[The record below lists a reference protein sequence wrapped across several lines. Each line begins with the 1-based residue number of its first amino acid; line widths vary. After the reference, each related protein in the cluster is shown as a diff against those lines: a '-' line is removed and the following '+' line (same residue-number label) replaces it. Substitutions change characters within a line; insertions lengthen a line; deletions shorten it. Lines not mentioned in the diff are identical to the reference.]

1 MPSNDPVGE
10 FFRDVFGP
18 SGTSSAASGRR
29 PPEQSGEEEAARFTP
44 WVLVVLAVT
53 IAVWWAPTLLESAQI
68 TELWPRSPLWAQWLI
83 DFRPRLAV
91 AVAVA
96 VALVG
101 LLDLSRFLRH
111 RQRRILSAVVR
122 QTTGHI
128 PVRIRL
134 GVRTGW
140 HSTAW
145 AAIRLPQGAVV
156 DANRQERLNS
166 AVNALIVGSPLWH
179 RVRAALPTLALTRPL
194 RFLPRKTPAQIH
206 SVPAG
211 EPGPDSLTPSTPK
224 AEQ

>member
-10 FFRDVFGP
+10 FFRDVLGP
-18 SGTSSAASGRR
+18 SGTSSAAGGRR
-29 PPEQSGEEEAARFTP
+29 RPEQSGEQEAARFTP

-83 DFRPRLAV
+83 DIRPRLV
-91 AVAVA
+91 VA
-96 VALVG
+96 VALFG
-101 LLDLSRFLRH
+101 AGDLIRFLRY

-122 QTTGHI
+122 QTTGHS

-134 GVRTGW
+134 SVRTGW

-179 RVRAALPTLALTRPL
+179 RLRAALPVLAPTRPL
-194 RFLPRKTPAQIH
+194 RFLPRNTQAQIH
-206 SVPAG
+206 SVPVG
-211 EPGPDSLTPSTPK
+211 EPGPDSLAPSTPK

>member
-18 SGTSSAASGRR
+18 SGTSSAAGGRR
-29 PPEQSGEEEAARFTP
+29 RSEQSGEEEAARFTP
-44 WVLVVLAVT
+44 WVLAALAVA
-53 IAVWWAPTLLESAQI
+53 IAVWWAPTLLESAQV
-68 TELWPRSPLWAQWLI
+68 TELWPRSPLWAHWLI
-83 DFRPRLAV
+83 DFRTRLV
-91 AVAVA
+91 VT

-101 LLDLSRFLRH
+101 AGDLIRFLRH

-134 GVRTGW
+134 SVRTGW

-179 RVRAALPTLALTRPL
+179 RLRAALPTLAPTRPL
-194 RFLPRKTPAQIH
+194 RFLPRKTKAQIH

-211 EPGPDSLTPSTPK
+211 EPGPDNLTPSTPK

>member
-18 SGTSSAASGRR
+18 SGTSSAAGGRR
-29 PPEQSGEEEAARFTP
+29 RSEQLGEEEAARFTP
-44 WVLVVLAVT
+44 WVLAVLAVT
-53 IAVWWAPTLLESAQI
+53 IAVWWAPTLLESAQV
-68 TELWPRSPLWAQWLI
+68 TELWPRSPLWAHWLI
-83 DFRPRLAV
+83 DFRPRLV
-91 AVAVA
+91 VA

-122 QTTGHI
+122 QTTGHS

-134 GVRTGW
+134 SVRTGW

-179 RVRAALPTLALTRPL
+179 RLRAALPTLAPTRPP

-206 SVPAG
+206 SAPAG

>member
-10 FFRDVFGP
+10 FFRDVFGL
-18 SGTSSAASGRR
+18 SGTSSSAGGRR
-29 PPEQSGEEEAARFTP
+29 RPEQSGEDGAARFTP
-44 WVLVVLAVT
+44 WVLVVLVVAIV
-53 IAVWWAPTLLESAQI
+53 VWWAPTLLVSAQV

-83 DFRPRLAV
+83 DFRSRLVV
-91 AVAVA
+91 AVAF
-96 VALVG
+96 VG
-101 LLDLSRFLRH
+101 LLDLSRFLRY

-122 QTTGHI
+122 QTTGHS

-134 GVRTGW
+134 SVRTGW

-145 AAIRLPQGAVV
+145 AAIRLPQVSVV

-179 RVRAALPTLALTRPL
+179 RVRAALPALAPSRPL
-194 RFLPRKTPAQIH
+194 RFLLRKTPAQIH
-206 SVPAG
+206 SAPEN
-211 EPGPDSLTPSTPK
+211 EPGPDSLAPSMPK

>member
-18 SGTSSAASGRR
+18 SGTSSRTGGGRQSQ
-29 PPEQSGEEEAARFTP
+29 QSGEDEAARFTP

-53 IAVWWAPTLLESAQI
+53 IAVWWAPTLLESAQV
-68 TELWPRSPLWAQWLI
+68 TELWPRSPLWVQWLI
-83 DFRPRLAV
+83 DFRPRFV
-91 AVAVA
+91 VAVA

-101 LLDLSRFLRH
+101 LLDLIRFLRH

-134 GVRTGW
+134 SVRTGW

-166 AVNALIVGSPLWH
+166 AVNALIFGSPLWH
-179 RVRAALPTLALTRPL
+179 RLRAALPALAPTRPL
-194 RFLPRKTPAQIH
+194 RFLPRKTKAQIH
-206 SVPAG
+206 SDPAG
-211 EPGPDSLTPSTPK
+211 EPGPDSLTPSTPE

>member
-18 SGTSSAASGRR
+18 SGTSSRTGGRSR
-29 PPEQSGEEEAARFTP
+29 SEQSGEEEAARFTP
-44 WVLVVLAVT
+44 WVLVLLVVAIV
-53 IAVWWAPTLLESAQI
+53 VWWAPTLLESAQI
-68 TELWPRSPLWAQWLI
+68 TELWPRSPLRAHWLI
-83 DFRPRLAV
+83 DFRTRLVV
-91 AVAVA
+91 AL
-96 VALVG
+96 ALVG

-134 GVRTGW
+134 SVRTGW

-145 AAIRLPQGAVV
+145 AAIHLPQGAVV

-179 RVRAALPTLALTRPL
+179 RLCAALPALAPTRPL

-206 SVPAG
+206 SAPAG
-211 EPGPDSLTPSTPK
+211 EPGPDSLAPSTPK

>member
-18 SGTSSAASGRR
+18 SGTSSAAGGRR
-29 PPEQSGEEEAARFTP
+29 RSEQSGEQRAARFTP
-44 WVLVVLAVT
+44 WVLVVLVAA
-53 IAVWWAPTLLESAQI
+53 IAVWWAPTLVESAQV
-68 TELWPRSPLWAQWLI
+68 TELWPRAPLWAQWLI
-83 DFRPRLAV
+83 DFRPRLV
-91 AVAVA
+91 VA

-101 LLDLSRFLRH
+101 AGDLIRFMRH

-134 GVRTGW
+134 SVRTGW

-166 AVNALIVGSPLWH
+166 AVNALIVGLPLWH
-179 RVRAALPTLALTRPL
+179 RLRAALPALAPTRSL
-194 RFLPRKTPAQIH
+194 RFLQQKTPAQIH
-206 SVPAG
+206 SAPAG

-224 AEQ
+224 AER

>member
-18 SGTSSAASGRR
+18 SGTSSATGRHRR
-29 PPEQSGEEEAARFTP
+29 PELSADDGAALFTP
-44 WVLVVLAVT
+44 WVLVVLVVAIV
-53 IAVWWAPTLLESAQI
+53 VWWTPTLLESAQV
-68 TELWPRSPLWAQWLI
+68 TELWPRSPLWAQWLL
-83 DFRPRLAV
+83 DFRPRLV
-91 AVAVA
+91 VA

-101 LLDLSRFLRH
+101 LLDSSRFLRH

-122 QTTGHI
+122 QTTGHS

-134 GVRTGW
+134 SVRTGW

-145 AAIRLPQGAVV
+145 AAIRLPQGSVV

-166 AVNALIVGSPLWH
+166 AVNALIVGSPLGH
-179 RVRAALPTLALTRPL
+179 RVRAALPTLAPIRPL
-194 RFLPRKTPAQIH
+194 RFLPRKTPVQID
-206 SVPAG
+206 SAPAG
-211 EPGPDSLTPSTPK
+211 EPGPDSRAPSTPK

>member
-18 SGTSSAASGRR
+18 SGTSSRTGGRR
-29 PPEQSGEEEAARFTP
+29 RPEQSGEEGSARFTP
-44 WVLVVLAVT
+44 WVLVLLVVAIV
-53 IAVWWAPTLLESAQI
+53 VWWAPTLLESAQI
-68 TELWPRSPLWAQWLI
+68 TELWPRSPLWAHWLI
-83 DFRPRLAV
+83 DFRKRLVV
-91 AVAVA
+91 AI
-96 VALVG
+96 ALVG
-101 LLDLSRFLRH
+101 AGDLIRFLRY

-134 GVRTGW
+134 SVRTGW

-179 RVRAALPTLALTRPL
+179 RLRAALPALAPTRPL

-206 SVPAG
+206 SVPAS

>member
-18 SGTSSAASGRR
+18 SGTSSAAGGRR
-29 PPEQSGEEEAARFTP
+29 RPEQSGDDGAARFTP

-53 IAVWWAPTLLESAQI
+53 IAVWWVPTLLASAQV
-68 TELWPRSPLWAQWLI
+68 TELWPRSPLWAQWFI
-83 DFRPRLAV
+83 DFRPRLV
-91 AVAVA
+91 VA

-101 LLDLSRFLRH
+101 FLDLSRFLRH
-111 RQRRILSAVVR
+111 RQRRILAAVVR

-134 GVRTGW
+134 SVRTGW

-145 AAIRLPQGAVV
+145 AAIRLPQGAVI

-166 AVNALIVGSPLWH
+166 AVNALIIGSPLWH
-179 RVRAALPTLALTRPL
+179 RVRAALPAFAATRPR
-194 RFLPRKTPAQIH
+194 RFLPRKTSAQIH
-206 SVPAG
+206 SGPAG
-211 EPGPDSLTPSTPK
+211 EPDPDSLAPSTPK
-224 AEQ
+224 AER

>member
-10 FFRDVFGP
+10 FFRGVFGP
-18 SGTSSAASGRR
+18 SGTSSAAGGRR
-29 PPEQSGEEEAARFTP
+29 RSEQSGEEEAARFTP

-53 IAVWWAPTLLESAQI
+53 IAVWWAPTLLESGQI
-68 TELWPRSPLWAQWLI
+68 TELWPRSPLWAHWLI
-83 DFRPRLAV
+83 DFRPRLV
-91 AVAVA
+91 VA

-134 GVRTGW
+134 SVRTGW

-156 DANRQERLNS
+156 DTNRQERLNS

-179 RVRAALPTLALTRPL
+179 RLRAALPVLAPTRPL

-211 EPGPDSLTPSTPK
+211 KPGPDSLTPSTPK

>member
-18 SGTSSAASGRR
+18 SRTSSRTGGRR
-29 PPEQSGEEEAARFTP
+29 RSEQSGEEEAVRFTP

-53 IAVWWAPTLLESAQI
+53 IAVWWAPTLLASAQV
-68 TELWPRSPLWAQWLI
+68 TELWPRSPLWAQWFI
-83 DFRPRLAV
+83 DFRPRLV
-91 AVAVA
+91 VA

-101 LLDLSRFLRH
+101 FLDLSRFLRH
-111 RQRRILSAVVR
+111 RQRRILAAVVR

-134 GVRTGW
+134 SVRTGW

-145 AAIRLPQGAVV
+145 AAIRLPQGAVI

-179 RVRAALPTLALTRPL
+179 RVRAALPAFAATRPR
-194 RFLPRKTPAQIH
+194 RFLPRKTSAQIH
-206 SVPAG
+206 SAPAG
-211 EPGPDSLTPSTPK
+211 EPGPDSLPPSTPK
-224 AEQ
+224 AER